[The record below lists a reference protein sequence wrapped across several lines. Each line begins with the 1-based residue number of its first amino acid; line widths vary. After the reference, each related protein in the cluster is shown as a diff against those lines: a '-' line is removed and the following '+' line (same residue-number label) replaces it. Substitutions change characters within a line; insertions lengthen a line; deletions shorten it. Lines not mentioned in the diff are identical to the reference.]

1 MDTVTITV
9 TCPEERLSWI
19 KDILKGDPRK
29 VTKKFVRSVAG
40 LLEFLAAVLPF
51 LRAPLGWLHQ
61 RLAAFEA
68 GKEVFSASF
77 RVRFGTYFEYIGA
90 LLHDWS
96 GSASILSS
104 FASSSSPD
112 LVIYSDASGEVGF
125 GALEMMTRSYGCG
138 IWTEEEIADATRA
151 KAVSS
156 TYLEVLAIIRAVK
169 TFAKPDSTIEVFA
182 DSAAAI
188 FILQK
193 RYDRKSEVSQAL
205 IISLDRY
212 CRDNGI
218 AIFFTHVP
226 REHQMIQLVDSLS
239 KGSVPLGLKSGG
251 WKRVE
256 LKLMAPTL
264 F

>member
-1 MDTVTITV
+1 MILRFLEMAGVPFHDVHWPSTYVRFLGWIVDTVTITV

-125 GALEMMTRSYGCG
+125 GALEIMTRSYGCG
-138 IWTEEEIADATRA
+138 IEIADATRA

-156 TYLEVLAIIRAVK
+156 TYVEVLAIIRAVK
-169 TFAKPDSTIEVFA
+169 TFGNFY
-182 DSAAAI
+182 SAEEI
-188 FILQK
+188 CP
-193 RYDRKSEVSQAL
+193 Y
-205 IISLDRY
+205 Y
-212 CRDNGI
+212 
-218 AIFFTHVP
+218 
-226 REHQMIQLVDSLS
+226 
-239 KGSVPLGLKSGG
+239 
-251 WKRVE
+251 
-256 LKLMAPTL
+256 
-264 F
+264 

>member
-1 MDTVTITV
+1 M
-9 TCPEERLSWI
+9 
-19 KDILKGDPRK
+19 
-29 VTKKFVRSVAG
+29 
-40 LLEFLAAVLPF
+40 
-51 LRAPLGWLHQ
+51 GWLHQ

-77 RVRFGTYFEYIGA
+77 RVRFSAYFQYIGA

-104 FASSSSPD
+104 FAASSSPD
-112 LVIYSDASGEVGF
+112 PLIYSDASGEFGF
-125 GALEMMTRSYGCG
+125 GALEMTTKSFGCG
-138 IWTEEEIADATRA
+138 VWTKVEIADATRA

-169 TFAKPDSTIEVFA
+169 TFARPNTTVEAFS

-226 REHQMIQLVDSLS
+226 REHPTIQLVDSLS
-239 KGSVPLGLKSGG
+239 KGSMPLGLRSGG
-251 WKRVE
+251 WKRVN
-256 LKLMAPTL
+256 LKLVSPT
-264 F
+264 FF

>member
-1 MDTVTITV
+1 M
-9 TCPEERLSWI
+9 
-19 KDILKGDPRK
+19 
-29 VTKKFVRSVAG
+29 AG

-68 GKEVFSASF
+68 GKEVFSDSF
-77 RVRFGTYFEYIGA
+77 RARFGVYFEYIGA

-96 GSASILSS
+96 GSASILAS
-104 FASSSSPD
+104 FGSSSLPD
-112 LVIYSDASGEVGF
+112 VTIYSDASGDFGY
-125 GALEMMTRSYGCG
+125 GALEMKTMLYGSG
-138 IWTEEEIADATRA
+138 VWTNEEIAAATRQ

-156 TYLEVLAIIRAVK
+156 THLEVLAIIKAVK
-169 TFAKPDSTIEVFA
+169 TFAKPNTTVQVFA

-188 FILQK
+188 FVLQK
-193 RYDRKSEVSQAL
+193 RYDRKSEVSQGL
-205 IISLDRY
+205 IISMDRH

-226 REHQMIQLVDSLS
+226 REHQVIKLVDSLS
-239 KGSVPLGLKSGG
+239 KGSIPLGLKSGG
-251 WKRVE
+251 WKRVRLE
-256 LKLMAPTL
+256 LMSPTL